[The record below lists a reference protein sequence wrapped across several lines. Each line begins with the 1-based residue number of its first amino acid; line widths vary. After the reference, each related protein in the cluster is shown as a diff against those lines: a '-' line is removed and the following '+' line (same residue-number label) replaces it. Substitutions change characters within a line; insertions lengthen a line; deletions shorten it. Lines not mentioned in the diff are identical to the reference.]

1 MTDLS
6 RCQAVFERD
15 PALYLDMTEPV
26 RRGTGRVLYAAPE
39 GALVA
44 VSNQDDNGVLYTM
57 FAQNEA
63 VAEHLC
69 SLIPIKPEFVTIH
82 EAHSFPALRRRFG
95 YQSMTSCWQVGYL
108 AREPLDLPPSRF
120 QIRPLTMDHQPL
132 VEAHYQLTDGG
143 YLSGRIALGALYGAF
158 DGANL
163 AGFIGF
169 HAEGTVGLLEVLPNY
184 RRQGIA
190 TLLQS
195 YLTNLELSRGH
206 IPYGQVFDGN
216 EPSLALQRSLGYQR
230 SAGLMY
236 WSEL

>member
-120 QIRPLTMDHQPL
+120 QIRPLTMD
-132 VEAHYQLTDGG
+132 
-143 YLSGRIALGALYGAF
+143 LSLI
-158 DGANL
+158 
-163 AGFIGF
+163 
-169 HAEGTVGLLEVLPNY
+169 
-184 RRQGIA
+184 
-190 TLLQS
+190 
-195 YLTNLELSRGH
+195 H
-206 IPYGQVFDGN
+206 I
-216 EPSLALQRSLGYQR
+216 
-230 SAGLMY
+230 
-236 WSEL
+236 

>member
-69 SLIPIKPEFVTIH
+69 SLIPIKT
-82 EAHSFPALRRRFG
+82 
-95 YQSMTSCWQVGYL
+95 
-108 AREPLDLPPSRF
+108 
-120 QIRPLTMDHQPL
+120 
-132 VEAHYQLTDGG
+132 
-143 YLSGRIALGALYGAF
+143 
-158 DGANL
+158 
-163 AGFIGF
+163 
-169 HAEGTVGLLEVLPNY
+169 
-184 RRQGIA
+184 
-190 TLLQS
+190 
-195 YLTNLELSRGH
+195 
-206 IPYGQVFDGN
+206 
-216 EPSLALQRSLGYQR
+216 
-230 SAGLMY
+230 
-236 WSEL
+236 